1 MEVLIIFGKR
11 CRYMHDS
18 NRFIKSEQNQSPE
31 SLVVYEQNRV
41 PDEQYGC
48 FLKHLT
54 ANALPTMSGM
64 DDECHSYTRGYLINF
79 DLTNGF
85 PIITERDLTRASSL
99 EVIKNYRSKP
109 ELRPVAGAVKQALGE
124 ILAFINGARTQS
136 DLESYGCT
144 NFWKPWTV
152 GLEAERKAKK
162 RGIEVGDLGPGSYG
176 PAFHNFPTSEGEEFN
191 QYQNMIDQINY
202 RPELKTHIITPFIPQ
217 YISRAPGRQQ
227 KVLIV
232 PCHGF
237 QHYHV
242 DPYRDEISLTH
253 VQRSA
258 DSPVGLPFNFVH
270 YAALLMMIGQVTGY
284 KPTTLEFFISDAHY
298 YDRHIEK
305 INELASRS
313 PFPFPKLFINP
324 TVKNLFDFRV
334 EHFMVQDYYAHPPI
348 NMEGTAV

>member
-1 MEVLIIFGKR
+1 
-11 CRYMHDS
+11 MHDFG
-18 NRFIKSEQNQSPE
+18 RFIKSDANPIPQTLVSYSKDRIPDNQYKQ
-31 SLVVYEQNRV
+31 LLNTLMINGR
-41 PDEQYGC
+41 
-48 FLKHLT
+48 LT
-54 ANALPTMSGM
+54 GSGM
-64 DDECHSYTRGYLINF
+64 DDPSHSYIRGYLINF

-85 PIITERDLTRASSL
+85 PMITERDITRASTK
-99 EVIKNYRSKP
+99 EVIDNYQSNP
-109 ELRPVAGAVKQALGE
+109 GLRLAAGSLKQCLGE

-136 DLESYGCT
+136 ELEVYGCT
-144 NFWKPWTV
+144 GFWKPWTV
-152 GLEAERKAKK
+152 GPEAERKAKK
-162 RGIEVGDLGPGSYG
+162 RGLETGDLGPGSYG
-176 PAFHNFPTSEGEEFN
+176 AAFHDFPTIEGEKFN
-191 QYQNMIDQINY
+191 QYENMIEQIRF

-227 KVLIV
+227 KVVIV

-237 QHYHV
+237 QHFHV
-242 DPYRDEISLTH
+242 DPYTEEISLTH
-253 VQRSA
+253 IQRSA

-305 INELASRS
+305 INELVSRPS
-313 PFPFPKLFINP
+313 YPFPKLFIDP

-334 EHFMVQDYYAHPPI
+334 EHFMIEDYYAHPPI